1 METLFS
7 SLLGLCFL
15 IICVT
20 AIILLIKQKSP
31 EAKGKRGE
39 IIVSK
44 ILHKLDGTVYDDYML
59 VDENN
64 ISHQID
70 HIFINASGIYV
81 IETKNY
87 AGRIYGND
95 NQNQWTQVLAYGKAN
110 NNFYNPI
117 KQNYTHI
124 IALKKILP
132 KTCFYLCVVFTQSNI
147 QYINSNS
154 VFTPKGLKEY
164 ICSNSNINLSEK
176 ELIEINQIL
185 SENRNTDKNIKEHV
199 AEIKQRLNDVE
210 KNEKCPRCGGKLILR
225 EGKYGSFY
233 GCENYPKCKFKK
245 NK

>member
-95 NQNQWTQVLAYGKAN
+95 NQNQWTQVLAYGKAKN
-110 NNFYNPI
+110 YFYNPI

-154 VFTPKGLKEY
+154 VFTPKGLKKY

>member
-20 AIILLIKQKSP
+20 VIILLIKQKSP

-95 NQNQWTQVLAYGKAN
+95 NQNQWTQVLAYGKEK

>member
-59 VDENN
+59 IDENN

-95 NQNQWTQVLAYGKAN
+95 NQNQWTQVLAYGKAK

-124 IALKKILP
+124 IALKKFFRKRVFIYALYLLSLIYNIL
-132 KTCFYLCVVFTQSNI
+132 TQIVFSPQ
-147 QYINSNS
+147 
-154 VFTPKGLKEY
+154 KDL
-164 ICSNSNINLSEK
+164 
-176 ELIEINQIL
+176 
-185 SENRNTDKNIKEHV
+185 KNIFV
-199 AEIKQRLNDVE
+199 
-210 KNEKCPRCGGKLILR
+210 LIQI
-225 EGKYGSFY
+225 
-233 GCENYPKCKFKK
+233 
-245 NK
+245 